1 MVEMI
6 KHLFT
11 GKHPVTEKQ
20 KKTRHPIQSF
30 MNSVAEGYG
39 IDLMDDISSGNL

>member
-30 MNSVAEGYG
+30 MDSVAEGYG
-39 IDLMDDISSGNL
+39 SNLMDDISSGYL

>member
-11 GKHPVTEKQ
+11 GKRHVTEKH

-30 MNSVAEGYG
+30 MDSVAEGYA
-39 IDLMDDISSGNL
+39 INLMDDISSGNL